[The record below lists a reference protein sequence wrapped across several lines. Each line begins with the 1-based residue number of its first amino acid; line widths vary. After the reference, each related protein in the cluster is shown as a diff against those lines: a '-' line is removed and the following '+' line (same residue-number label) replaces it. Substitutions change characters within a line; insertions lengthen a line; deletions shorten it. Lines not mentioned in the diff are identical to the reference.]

1 MMRATDRS
9 QYPIRTK
16 RRARAESGDQVRK
29 VARTRTPSRAEL
41 HPQPGLRRARAAR
54 FAPSAVSPQT
64 ESRQTAAVPRL
75 AATPNPRVRRAEK
88 EMRQRAAGEE
98 NISSGSENESEGSK
112 EWKGNTDVAPGQDGS
127 SGSRQ
132 GLVWR
137 LAAPESQLERC
148 QFISIQSFDGNCKC
162 PFYSECGKVGRFFE
176 LGTHFSNLRRSR
188 LSNHRRW
195 KLQED
200 LSEGQSRLVLT
211 KHDYAAS
218 LLDATSTEPLVREA
232 EVQTAYC
239 FDEHAL
245 VALRH
250 EHKRIELNLP
260 SVRWIKCPFCYRK
273 YPNLCQLRSHINGSR
288 GQHAD
293 FEVEPLV
300 STDEGLKRLRLDVR
314 PSLLLEKHGPD
325 PALGLA
331 LKECQ
336 DPGKKRLHRLT
347 LGTTTAKENSALL
360 AAWRTSCGRMPRL
373 WKNFNQTFSLSALQ
387 SRLLEAAKSPGVLR
401 DAKSAEDG
409 LCTSFKNKTRL
420 QQTLETLILDAQADK
435 PGNRSLEMPITK
447 TSDIEP
453 VRPRSDLVRQS
464 PCNES
469 CFVTMKWHVTDLHI
483 DCGLETFSQV
493 GTECAKL
500 FILYPPTPH
509 NLGLFDSQA
518 GQMSKLKSL
527 CGRLQG
533 GVYGY
538 ISGDS
543 ANAIEIPAGC
553 MHFVLTLRAGI
564 IMTTSFVTST
574 TIGPGLRFWHLCQ
587 NTINAQ
593 SGLGQVGSLLHSMLP
608 ALREAIAVGDN
619 ASVETS
625 LQSTARSLHMQC
637 RKYPD
642 FAEGLKDA
650 RADLKQREE
659 HGIGQW
665 SSTIQILER
674 ILDQRTVP
682 AI

>member
-1 MMRATDRS
+1 MRTPDRS
-9 QYPIRTK
+9 QYPFRPK
-16 RRARAESGDQVRK
+16 RRAREGSREPVRK
-29 VARTRTPSRAEL
+29 VARTRTPSAAEL
-41 HPQPGLRRARAAR
+41 HPPPGLRRARAAR
-54 FAPSAVSPQT
+54 FTPSAASPQT
-64 ESRQTAAVPRL
+64 ESRQAAALPRL
-75 AATPNPRVRRAEK
+75 AATPNPRVRRAKK

-98 NISSGSENESEGSK
+98 NRSSESDNESEGSG
-112 EWKGNTDVAPGQDGS
+112 EWKGNTDAASGQDGS
-127 SGSRQ
+127 YASRQ

-137 LAAPESQLERC
+137 LAAPESQLERR
-148 QFISIQSFDGNCKC
+148 QLISIQSFDGNCKC
-162 PFYSECGKVGRFFE
+162 PFYSECGKIGRFFE
-176 LGTHFSNLRRSR
+176 LVTHFSKQSR

-195 KLQED
+195 ALQES
-200 LSEGQSRLVLT
+200 LSGGQTRLVLT
-211 KHDYAAS
+211 THGCPVPP
-218 LLDATSTEPLVREA
+218 LDATFTEPLVRES
-232 EVQTAYC
+232 EVQTVYS
-239 FDEHAL
+239 FDEHAV
-245 VALRH
+245 VALTH
-250 EHKRIELNLP
+250 EHKRIELDLP
-260 SVRWIKCPFCYRK
+260 SERWIKCPFCYRK

-288 GQHAD
+288 GRHSD
-293 FEVEPLV
+293 FEVEPLI

-347 LGTTTAKENSALL
+347 FGTTTAKENSALL

-373 WKNFNQTFSLSALQ
+373 WKNLNQTFSLSALH

-401 DAKSAEDG
+401 DAKSTEDG
-409 LCTSFKNKTRL
+409 LCTNFKNKAKL
-420 QQTLETLILDAQADK
+420 QQSLETLILDAEADK

-553 MHFVLTLRAGI
+553 IHFVLTLRAGI

-574 TIGPGLRFWHLCQ
+574 TIGPGLRFWDLCQ

-593 SGLGQVGSLLHSMLP
+593 SGLEQVGSLLYSMLP

-619 ASVETS
+619 VSVERS
-625 LQSTARSLHMQC
+625 LESTARSLQMQC

-659 HGIGQW
+659 RGIGQW
-665 SSTIQILER
+665 SSAIQIVER
-674 ILDQRTVP
+674 ILNEGTVP
-682 AI
+682 AT